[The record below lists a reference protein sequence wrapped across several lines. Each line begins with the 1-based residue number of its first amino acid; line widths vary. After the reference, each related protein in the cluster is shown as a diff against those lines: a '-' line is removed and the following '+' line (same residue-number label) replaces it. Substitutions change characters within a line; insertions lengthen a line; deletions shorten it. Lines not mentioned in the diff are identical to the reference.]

1 MVFLDL
7 LLRAPFCRRWLHKE
21 DYAFDDKVEEN
32 MQDEFLSFRQE
43 LSPQLYFMIGFKDR
57 ALEDEYIEDLART
70 NKKRAM
76 LGYAISF
83 FIFFAGLFLDTMQ
96 QEPLNNAINNFSEE
110 QLEALQEYDYN
121 GNMET
126 KLNGPIAAVMAFM
139 LAGGIAV
146 PILYMSK
153 RLERKRNAM
162 TIIGF
167 VFLLYIAVMGYYFQW
182 NWNTSNYVYGPGSWP
197 LMLSLYIT
205 VPLLPL
211 AFMHLPGYFVMEL
224 MFWSSFVFLL
234 LLPLLENMF
243 SVFITANWQLA
254 IQHMAP
260 GESETWQLICTGE
273 LLQSCVLDWKFKVVY
288 PYALIWILS
297 FAIVITTSMSC
308 RENRRAFINKKVMEV
323 QKEKLIIAHKTREEN
338 LVKEHKKKEDTII
351 EMFQT
356 F

>member
-1 MVFLDL
+1 
-7 LLRAPFCRRWLHKE
+7 
-21 DYAFDDKVEEN
+21 
-32 MQDEFLSFRQE
+32 
-43 LSPQLYFMIGFKDR
+43 
-57 ALEDEYIEDLART
+57 
-70 NKKRAM
+70 
-76 LGYAISF
+76 
-83 FIFFAGLFLDTMQ
+83 
-96 QEPLNNAINNFSEE
+96 
-110 QLEALQEYDYN
+110 
-121 GNMET
+121 
-126 KLNGPIAAVMAFM
+126 MAFM

-162 TIIGF
+162 TIIG
-167 VFLLYIAVMGYYFQW
+167 
-182 NWNTSNYVYGPGSWP
+182 
-197 LMLSLYIT
+197 
-205 VPLLPL
+205 
-211 AFMHLPGYFVMEL
+211 
-224 MFWSSFVFLL
+224 FVFLL

-297 FAIVITTSMSC
+297 FAVVITTSMSC

>member
-1 MVFLDL
+1 
-7 LLRAPFCRRWLHKE
+7 
-21 DYAFDDKVEEN
+21 
-32 MQDEFLSFRQE
+32 
-43 LSPQLYFMIGFKDR
+43 MIGFKDR

-96 QEPLNNAINNFSEE
+96 QEPLNNAINHFSEE
-110 QLEALQEYDYN
+110 QLEALQEYDYD
-121 GNMET
+121 GNMAS
-126 KLNGPIAAVMAFM
+126 KLNVPIVAVMAFM

-146 PILYMSK
+146 PIMYMSK

-167 VFLLYIAVMGYYFQW
+167 VFLLYIAVIGYYFQW

-197 LMLSLYIT
+197 LMLSLYIM

-297 FAIVITTSMSC
+297 FAVVITTSMSC